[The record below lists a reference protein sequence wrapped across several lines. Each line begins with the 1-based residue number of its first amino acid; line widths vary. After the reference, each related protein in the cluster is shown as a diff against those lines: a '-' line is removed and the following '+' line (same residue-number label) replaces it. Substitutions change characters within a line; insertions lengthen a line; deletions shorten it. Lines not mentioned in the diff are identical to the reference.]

1 MTRALHVVRPGEGDS
16 APGAAAPLAPLAP
29 IGVLDSGVRF
39 ALVGSELSAGAARQ
53 HLGDHVR
60 VFGARPSA
68 VGSHGAELLDAI
80 TTIGLTGRGG
90 GHFPLARKWRTA
102 LAAGGGGTV
111 VVNGAESESCSAK
124 DAALLQLRPHL
135 VLDGAVSAAETMAAR
150 SVVVWLH
157 DGASTTRLSV
167 EQALA
172 ERREAGVVDPP
183 IVVRSGPAHYL
194 TGESS
199 AVVQA
204 LSGGPALPAF
214 RRVPSAV
221 SGVDG
226 RPTLVSN
233 VETFARTALAART
246 GVAAYRPATLVTVVG
261 RRDRLV
267 LDVPPSATF
276 DDLVGIE
283 WSREHG
289 VPAAALLGGYG
300 GTWVTWSQIGG
311 LPVHEPALR
320 AEGHTLG
327 PGIVVPLP
335 AGACGLA
342 ETARIVDYLASSS
355 ARQCGPCMFGLR
367 AVADLVG
374 QLAEGSARRSDLA
387 RLRRFAGEV
396 DGRGGC
402 SHPDGAVRLVT
413 TALHTFSADVRQH
426 VHRHRCLHARTA
438 PVVPVPSGA

>member
-1 MTRALHVVRPGEGDS
+1 MTRSLHVVRPDEDDG
-16 APGAAAPLAPLAP
+16 APGPDAVAPL
-29 IGVLDSGVRF
+29 GVLDSGVRF
-39 ALVGSELSAGAARQ
+39 ALVGSELSAGSARQ
-53 HLGDHVR
+53 DLGDHAR
-60 VFGARPSA
+60 VFGPRPSA
-68 VGSHGAELLDAI
+68 VGAHGAELLDAI

-90 GHFPLARKWRTA
+90 GHFPLAIKWRTA

-111 VVNGAESESCSAK
+111 VVNGAESEACSAK
-124 DAALLQLRPHL
+124 DAALLQVRPHL
-135 VLDGAVSAAETMAAR
+135 VIDGAVSAAETMAAR

-157 DGASTTRLSV
+157 DGAATTRLSV
-167 EQALA
+167 EQALV
-172 ERREAGVVDPP
+172 ERREAGLADPP

-214 RRVPSAV
+214 RRVPSAL
-221 SGVDG
+221 SGVDS

-233 VETFARTALAART
+233 VETFARTALTART
-246 GVAAYRPATLVTVVG
+246 GVGAYRPATLVTLVG
-261 RRDRLV
+261 TRDRLV

-276 DDLVGIE
+276 EDLVGIE

-300 GTWVTWSQIGG
+300 GTWVAWSQVGRM
-311 LPVHEPALR
+311 PVHEPALR

-327 PGIVVPLP
+327 PGIIVPLP
-335 AGACGLA
+335 AGACGLV
-342 ETARIVDYLASSS
+342 ETARIIDYLANSS

-374 QLAEGSARRSDLA
+374 QLAQGSARRSDLV

-413 TALHTFSADVRQH
+413 TALNTFAADVRQH
-426 VHRHRCLHARTA
+426 THRHRCLHPGTA
-438 PVVPVPSGA
+438 PVVPVPRGA